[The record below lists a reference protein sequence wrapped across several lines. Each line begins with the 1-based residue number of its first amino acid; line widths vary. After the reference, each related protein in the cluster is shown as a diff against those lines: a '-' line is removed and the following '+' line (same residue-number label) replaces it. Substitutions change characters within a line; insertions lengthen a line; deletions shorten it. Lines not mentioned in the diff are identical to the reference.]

1 MVGWDIDSRAPLAT
15 DPADI
20 GDDLPL
26 ELGPF
31 LAELTRRRPEIE
43 IRLLL
48 WDYSLLYALEREP
61 LPRLHFGWTAPP
73 QLVLCMDGH
82 IPVGAAHHEKMVI
95 VDDAVAFCG
104 GLDVTIQ
111 IGRAS
116 CRARGCQYV

>member
-31 LAELTRRRPEIE
+31 LAELTRRRPELE
-43 IRLLL
+43 LRLLL

-73 QLVLCMDGH
+73 QSVLRSDERRVGNDGEST
-82 IPVGAAHHEKMVI
+82 V
-95 VDDAVAFCG
+95 
-104 GLDVTIQ
+104 
-111 IGRAS
+111 RS
-116 CRARGCQYV
+116 WWAR

>member
-61 LPRLHFGWTAPP
+61 LPSLHFGWPAPP
-73 QLVLCMDGH
+73 QNVLSIDGT
-82 IPVGAAHHEKMVI
+82 IPVGAAHPEKRVT
-95 VDDAVAFCG
+95 VAEAVAFS
-104 GLDVTIQ
+104 D
-111 IGRAS
+111 R
-116 CRARGCQYV
+116 

>member
-61 LPRLHFGWTAPP
+61 LPRLHFGWNAPP
-73 QLVLCMDGH
+73 PIVLCMDGH
-82 IPVGAAHHEKMVI
+82 IPA
-95 VDDAVAFCG
+95 
-104 GLDVTIQ
+104 

-116 CRARGCQYV
+116 GRERVDQDVECPEVAE